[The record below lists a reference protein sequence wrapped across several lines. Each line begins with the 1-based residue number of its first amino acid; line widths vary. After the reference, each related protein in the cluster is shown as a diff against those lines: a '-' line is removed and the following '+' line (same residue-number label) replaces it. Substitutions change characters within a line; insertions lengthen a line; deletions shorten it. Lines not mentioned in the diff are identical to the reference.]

1 MRFLTVSR
9 AAIGASVVAFLV
21 YVRTMAPS
29 VSFIDSGELAAVA
42 TILGIAHPTGYPLFT
57 LIGRVWIMLP
67 LPGQEID
74 RLNLM
79 AAVMAAAGIYVFV
92 RLTGLVLGRLSD
104 RDGEATNGLRGAV
117 AGAAGLVLAFSETY
131 WSVAVSI
138 EVYALHVLFLALV
151 LYSFLRAIEMSR
163 MAWWYMF
170 AFLLGL
176 SFSNH
181 MTTILL
187 APGLLF
193 LYFSTQGG
201 RQEVWWRIL
210 RMGLPFGAGLSAYLY
225 LPLRAIHAPALNWG
239 NPVSLERLLWHVSGK
254 QYQVWIFSSTD
265 AAGRQFSHF
274 LSTLPG
280 EMAVPGLV
288 IGILGL
294 FAMGRRDRRMAVAT
308 IVLFLTTVLYSI
320 NYDIQDIDS
329 YFLLAYVT
337 LAIWVAAGLAAIARW
352 CLTTLRLRPAA
363 LAAAM
368 MLVGG
373 VPLLSHYE
381 KVDESSNYLVED
393 YTHNMFSSLQP
404 DALVLSYQ
412 WDFWVSAA
420 CYYQLVRQ
428 HRTDVAVIDKELLR
442 RSWYYP
448 QLAARYPWLIKGS
461 SAEVE
466 AFLAELAKF
475 EHERPYDSAVIQ
487 ARYVAMIRSFIA
499 RSLPVRP
506 VYVTGEI
513 EEDFTRGLQRVPE
526 GLAFRL
532 YADTLFHPSPEP
544 KFSYRPFSRTGR
556 LEDLT
561 RTMYAQSLTARGAY
575 YLVNGRPD
583 EAEKSLN
590 SAIFF
595 DPGSSQAR
603 RLLSLLG
610 R

>member
-1 MRFLTVSR
+1 MRSLTVSR
-9 AAIGASVVAFLV
+9 AALGASVVAFLV

-29 VSFIDSGELAAVA
+29 VSFIDSGELATVA
-42 TILGIAHPTGYPLFT
+42 AILGIAHPTGYPLFT
-57 LIGRVWIMLP
+57 LIGRVWTMLP
-67 LPGQEID
+67 FPGEEIV

-104 RDGEATNGLRGAV
+104 RDGEALDGLRGAV

-138 EVYALHVLFLALV
+138 EVYALHVLFLTLV
-151 LYSFLRAIEMSR
+151 LFCFLRAVETSR
-163 MAWWYMF
+163 MSWWYLF

-193 LYFSTQGG
+193 LYFSTQG
-201 RQEVWWRIL
+201 RRREVWWRIL
-210 RMGLPFGAGLSAYLY
+210 RMVLPLVAGLSVYLY
-225 LPLRAIHAPALNWG
+225 LPLRAMSAPALNWG
-239 NPVSLERLLWHVSGK
+239 NPVSLERLVWHVSGK
-254 QYQVWIFSSTD
+254 QYRVWIFSSTE

-294 FAMGRRDRRMAVAT
+294 VAMGRRDWRMAGAT

-329 YFLLAYVT
+329 YFLLAYLT
-337 LAIWVAAGLAAIARW
+337 LAIWVAAGLAAIGRW
-352 CLTTLRLRPAA
+352 CLMTLRLRPAA
-363 LAAAM
+363 VAAALL
-368 MLVGG
+368 LVGG

-381 KVDESSNYLVED
+381 EIDESSNYLVED

-412 WDFWVSAA
+412 WDYWVSAA
-420 CYYQLVRQ
+420 CYYQLVRRY
-428 HRTDVAVIDKELLR
+428 RTDVAVIDKELLR

-448 QLAARYPWLIKGS
+448 QLASRHPWLIQGS

-487 ARYVAMIRSFIA
+487 ARYVAMIRSFIS

-513 EEDFTRGLQRVPE
+513 EEEFTRGLQRVPE

-575 YLVNGRPD
+575 YLVHGKPD

-595 DPGSSQAR
+595 DPGFSQAR